1 MFCCKC
7 GKTLPID
14 AVTCPGCGQPVGESR
29 FTGSSYTSAQEHI
42 LPGKAPSR
50 PVVTE
55 APEPQN
61 YTKASYTSMGDEAV
75 QGDADAR
82 TSYRP
87 VYEGASAPEDI
98 RSEMRATV
106 RGDADGAP
114 AEGEEAP
121 AAEAPVRGD
130 LSDEAQSALNDVD
143 AQLKPEDSVDL
154 SRFRARPIESA
165 GQSGISSDVS
175 EYIQKLE
182 SDAPRRPSF
191 RRRPADYDDYETAAP
206 ADGEYDPNDQSE
218 VFEDMDD
225 DELDELRHSGFGL
238 KDVLKFAAV
247 LVVVAALFV
256 GGVMWFRHVRG
267 STSSSTIANV
277 GQTLYDEGLALIK
290 THASDEY
297 TQKLLSDYTASGD
310 DLTAL
315 LASLDASAQEIQS
328 LTPENATEEET
339 LYVNALSKI
348 EKDIANCLTSDALAV
363 SQNDAASAAQSD
375 ERWAVVTN
383 SITALEAARSTA
395 ELTAIESGESVEVVQ
410 AEPTPEPTPE
420 PVNYNTLSKGDKSD
434 EVLDMQN
441 RLFELGFLLDD
452 RDGAFGSKT
461 QTAVKMFQQVAGLP
475 ITGIADSATLNAL
488 YADDAPRT
496 SNAQPTPTPPTQY
509 AAEPTPEPAAAAT
522 DDPSVGE

>member
-1 MFCCKC
+1 M
-7 GKTLPID
+7 
-14 AVTCPGCGQPVGESR
+14 
-29 FTGSSYTSAQEHI
+29 
-42 LPGKAPSR
+42 
-50 PVVTE
+50 VTE

-121 AAEAPVRGD
+121 AAEAPVRGE

-206 ADGEYDPNDQSE
+206 ADGEYDSNDQSE

-225 DELDELRHSGFGL
+225 DELDELLGMLKNKERKPEAPTGL
-238 KDVLKFAAV
+238 KRYF
-247 LVVVAALFV
+247 
-256 GGVMWFRHVRG
+256 
-267 STSSSTIANV
+267 
-277 GQTLYDEGLALIK
+277 
-290 THASDEY
+290 
-297 TQKLLSDYTASGD
+297 
-310 DLTAL
+310 
-315 LASLDASAQEIQS
+315 
-328 LTPENATEEET
+328 
-339 LYVNALSKI
+339 
-348 EKDIANCLTSDALAV
+348 
-363 SQNDAASAAQSD
+363 
-375 ERWAVVTN
+375 
-383 SITALEAARSTA
+383 
-395 ELTAIESGESVEVVQ
+395 
-410 AEPTPEPTPE
+410 
-420 PVNYNTLSKGDKSD
+420 
-434 EVLDMQN
+434 
-441 RLFELGFLLDD
+441 
-452 RDGAFGSKT
+452 
-461 QTAVKMFQQVAGLP
+461 
-475 ITGIADSATLNAL
+475 
-488 YADDAPRT
+488 
-496 SNAQPTPTPPTQY
+496 
-509 AAEPTPEPAAAAT
+509 
-522 DDPSVGE
+522 